1 MNIFSKEALQS
12 PITIFL
18 IAGENK
24 ITKWEPKSGSP
35 REPCFTAGNGTLKQS
50 HRAIESSNALFRKKC
65 SSWGVKT
72 SGVHQRRGSTG
83 SDHLVIITIRFED
96 MKQPYILF
104 VSFIITVVF
113 WWQKMGKQQHLLS
126 PCCTKPPWPWL
137 WLSADKMQSRHK
149 VNFSSLLVTT
159 CAASWG
165 EMAQHF
171 HSFWPNV
178 CSSLRLLVQN
188 GNQGSH
194 HRNSAKHYPA
204 WGAPSRGI
212 AWVSKTDQPEKWG
225 ETYNSFCIRQEE
237 YVCVVSSIPAAR
249 NSLSLL
255 TQSSYSYLQLRSIHW
270 AIH

>member
-35 REPCFTAGNGTLKQS
+35 REPCFTAGNGTLKQT

-104 VSFIITVVF
+104 VSFIITVVI
-113 WWQKMGKQQHLLS
+113 
-126 PCCTKPPWPWL
+126 
-137 WLSADKMQSRHK
+137 
-149 VNFSSLLVTT
+149 LVTEDGQT
-159 CAASWG
+159 TASAIALLHKATIAMAVAVCRQDAKQAQG
-165 EMAQHF
+165 ELLLIACNYLCCF
-171 HSFWPNV
+171 
-178 CSSLRLLVQN
+178 LRGN
-188 GNQGSH
+188 G
-194 HRNSAKHYPA
+194 
-204 WGAPSRGI
+204 
-212 AWVSKTDQPEKWG
+212 T
-225 ETYNSFCIRQEE
+225 T
-237 YVCVVSSIPAAR
+237 
-249 NSLSLL
+249 LSLL
-255 TQSSYSYLQLRSIHW
+255 L
-270 AIH
+270 AKCP